1 MKLNRRK
8 LKSLIAEELKKL
20 NEGNTK
26 TSAMMEEVLK
36 VLKTL
41 PEPFY
46 AVVEGDKIVCYSP
59 SIEGDDAV
67 EFEVIFK

>member
-20 NEGNTK
+20 NEGNTR
-26 TSAMMEEVLK
+26 TSVMMQEVLK
-36 VLKTL
+36 ALETL
-41 PEPFY
+41 PEPY
-46 AVVEGDKIVCYSP
+46 YPVVEGDKIVCYAPDSDGND
-59 SIEGDDAV
+59 SV